1 MDFYEVGYLFSQGNT
16 FKHLA
21 VIEVTCTDIIITKL
35 LMDRVKGCEA
45 HKL

>member
-1 MDFYEVGYLFSQGNT
+1 MGFYEVGYLFSRGNT
-16 FKHLA
+16 LKHLA